1 VSRRWTGRWRP
12 YRSKAAQIAA
22 NSGRDAIEGLADD
35 CVITPLH
42 NGGKPPKL
50 IFGVGAFN
58 KIGSL
63 SGKHIQSKQSTF
75 LGDSH

>member
-1 VSRRWTGRWRP
+1 MRGG
-12 YRSKAAQIAA
+12 A
-22 NSGRDAIEGLADD
+22 G
-35 CVITPLH
+35 
-42 NGGKPPKL
+42 GGKPPKL